1 MKRKGILYLLFG
13 ILSISVISAIVIYK
27 TVLGSVIK
35 TNSDYTVLYIPTES
49 TFTQVMDSLNSKVSI
64 ENPKLFNWIMQK
76 KNYPAN
82 VKPGK
87 YLIDDGMSYPGLINL
102 LRSGNQTPVNVTFSI
117 IRTKNDLAGRVGS
130 QIEADSASILAFL
143 EEPSNYSADGFTK
156 ETIISVFI
164 PNTYEFF
171 WNTTPEGFYKRMLK
185 EHNKFWNDQRLSMAK
200 EKGLSPV
207 EVSILAS
214 IIDDEVVKADEKPR
228 IAGVYLNRLKRGIP
242 LQACPTIKFALND
255 FTITRVLYK
264 HLVIDSPYNTY
275 KFRGFPPGPIG
286 CPTIGGID
294 AVLNAEKHDYIYFA
308 AKADF
313 SGFHNFSRTLSE
325 HNRYAAV
332 YQRELNKRKIFK

>member
-1 MKRKGILYLLFG
+1 
-13 ILSISVISAIVIYK
+13 
-27 TVLGSVIK
+27 
-35 TNSDYTVLYIPTES
+35 
-49 TFTQVMDSLNSKVSI
+49 MDSLNSKVTI
-64 ENPKLFNWIMQK
+64 ENTKLLNWIALR

-82 VKPGK
+82 VKAGK

-143 EEPSNYSADGFTK
+143 EEPSNYSADGFNK

-171 WNTTPEGFYKRMLK
+171 WNTTPEGFYQRMLK
-185 EHNKFWNDQRLSMAK
+185 EHKKFWNDQRISLAK
-200 EKGLSPV
+200 EKGLNPI

-214 IIDDEVVKADEKPR
+214 IIDDEVVKGDEKPR

-275 KFRGFPPGPIG
+275 KHQGFPPGPIG
-286 CPTIGGID
+286 CPTIQGID

-313 SGFHNFSRTLSE
+313 SGYHNFSRTLSE
-325 HNRYAAV
+325 HNRYAAA